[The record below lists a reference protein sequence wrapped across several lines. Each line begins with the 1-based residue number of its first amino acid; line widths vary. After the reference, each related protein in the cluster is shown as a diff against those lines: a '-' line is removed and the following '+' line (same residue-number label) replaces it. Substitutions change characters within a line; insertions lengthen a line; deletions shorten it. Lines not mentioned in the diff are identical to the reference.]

1 MQRHERK
8 RNQHLISYYRPY
20 FFLRKIRLGILLH
33 GPGRRRASNV
43 KNVYPQR
50 VIPYPDNL
58 LTGGVF
64 MEIFFVII
72 ALIAV
77 CAAVFLRGKAWTDF
91 TNDLSKKDTP
101 DKK

>member
-1 MQRHERK
+1 M
-8 RNQHLISYYRPY
+8 
-20 FFLRKIRLGILLH
+20 
-33 GPGRRRASNV
+33 
-43 KNVYPQR
+43 
-50 VIPYPDNL
+50 IPYPDNL

-91 TNDLSKKDTP
+91 TNDLTKKGKA